1 MTATIEAPAAKRRSK
16 SAQTKKY
23 GFFPGCVAKESC
35 KELFT
40 STMLLAEKL
49 GIELVELTAA
59 SCCGASV
66 LNDTNRDVARVL
78 NARTYAQ
85 AEALGLDD
93 VITICSTCTGHM
105 RAANKELLESEAH
118 MGQANAILGKFGAK
132 YNGGVMV
139 RHLLWLLIDDIGI
152 DNLKSMVVKPLAGL
166 RVAPFYGCHI
176 IRPEAVNGWE
186 SSRNPH
192 SLEDVI
198 TALGGEPVDYPG
210 KTRCC
215 GFHIQLEKEGTAANM
230 VGQNMRMAKDRGAE
244 AVLTPCPLCHLA
256 LDGYQAD
263 SAARWGRTDLP
274 TFHLPQ
280 LVALALGVDPSL
292 LGLGKHIV
300 SPGMLLQSHHLAP
313 AHVA

>member
-1 MTATIEAPAAKRRSK
+1 MTATVAPAPAKRRSK
-16 SAQTKKY
+16 SALSKRY

-35 KELFT
+35 TELFT
-40 STMLLAEKL
+40 STLLLAEKL

-66 LNDTNRDVARVL
+66 LNDVNRDIARVL

-85 AEALGLDD
+85 AEALDLDD

-118 MGQANAILGKFGAK
+118 MAQANGILGKFGARYK
-132 YNGGVMV
+132 GNVVV
-139 RHLLWLLIDDIGI
+139 RHLLWLLIDDIGL
-152 DNLKSMVVKPLAGL
+152 DTLKSMVVNPLNGL

-176 IRPEAVNGWE
+176 IRPESVNGWE

-192 SLEDVI
+192 SLEDLI
-198 TALGGEPVDYPG
+198 TALGGEPVDYAG

-215 GFHIQLEKEGTAANM
+215 GFHVQLEKDGVAANM
-230 VGQNMRMAKDRGAE
+230 VGQNMRMAKDNGAE

-280 LVALALGVDPSL
+280 LVALALGVNPAE
-292 LGLGKHIV
+292 LGLKRHVV
-300 SPGMLLQSHHLAP
+300 SPGHILQAHDLAP
-313 AHVA
+313 MHVA

>member
-1 MTATIEAPAAKRRSK
+1 MSAVIEAPQIKHRSK
-16 SAQTKKY
+16 SAQMKKY

-40 STMLLAEKL
+40 STLLLAEKL

-66 LNDTNRDVARVL
+66 LNDVNRDIARVL

-105 RAANKELLESEAH
+105 RAANKELLESETH
-118 MGQANAILGKFGAK
+118 MTQANAILGKFNNK
-132 YNGGVMV
+132 YNGTVMV
-139 RHLLWLLIDDIGI
+139 RHLLWMLIDDIGL
-152 DNLKSMVVKPLAGL
+152 DTLKSMVVKPLNGL
-166 RVAPFYGCHI
+166 KVAPFYGCHI
-176 IRPEAVNGWE
+176 IRPESVNGWE

-192 SLEDVI
+192 SLEDLI
-198 TALGGEPVDYPG
+198 TAIGGEPIDYPG

-215 GFHIQLEKEGTAANM
+215 GFHVQLEKDGIAANM
-230 VGQNMRMAKDRGAE
+230 VGQNMRMAKDNGAE

-256 LDGYQAD
+256 LDGYQQDA
-263 SAARWGRTDLP
+263 AARWGRTDLP

-280 LVALALGVDPSL
+280 LVALALGVDPVL
-292 LGLGKHIV
+292 LGMNKHLI
-300 SPGMLLQSHHLAP
+300 SPGMILEERDLAP

>member
-1 MTATIEAPAAKRRSK
+1 
-16 SAQTKKY
+16 
-23 GFFPGCVAKESC
+23 
-35 KELFT
+35 
-40 STMLLAEKL
+40 
-49 GIELVELTAA
+49 
-59 SCCGASV
+59 
-66 LNDTNRDVARVL
+66 
-78 NARTYAQ
+78 
-85 AEALGLDD
+85 
-93 VITICSTCTGHM
+93 M

-139 RHLLWLLIDDIGI
+139 RHLLWLLIDDIGL
-152 DNLKSMVVKPLAGL
+152 DTLRSMVVKPLDGL
-166 RVAPFYGCHI
+166 KVAPFYGCHI
-176 IRPEAVNGWE
+176 IRPESVNGWE

-198 TALGGEPVDYPG
+198 TALGGEAIDYAG

-215 GFHIQLEKEGTAANM
+215 GFHIQLEKDGVAANM
-230 VGQNMRMAKDRGAE
+230 VGQNMRMAKDKGAE

-292 LGLGKHIV
+292 LGLNKHIN
-300 SPGMLLQSHHLAP
+300 SPGMLLQSHNLAP

>member
-1 MTATIEAPAAKRRSK
+1 MTTTLEAPSLKRRSK
-16 SAQTKKY
+16 SAQTRKY

-139 RHLLWLLIDDIGI
+139 RHLLWLLIDDIGL
-152 DNLKSMVVKPLAGL
+152 DTLKSMVVKPLDGL
-166 RVAPFYGCHI
+166 KVAPFYGCHI
-176 IRPEAVNGWE
+176 IRPESVNGWE

-198 TALGGEPVDYPG
+198 TALGGEAIDYAG

-215 GFHIQLEKEGTAANM
+215 GFHIQLEKEGVAANM
-230 VGQNMRMAKDRGAE
+230 VGQNMRMAKDKGAE

-292 LGLGKHIV
+292 LGLNKHIN
-300 SPGMLLQSHHLAP
+300 SPGMLLQSHNLAP